1 MAHILITPFFS
12 DETTIR
18 KAITWKPIKV
28 IKYKEREESR
38 LIAAQ
43 EKRDHQRL
51 FGQVT
56 KNVIGEGFG
65 PGKGKSKTQQR
76 KKKQEIM
83 KSERD
88 QKKFE
93 ARMERLEQQK
103 MDNIEDWPDMDDY
116 KYREVIKS

>member
-1 MAHILITPFFS
+1 M
-12 DETTIR
+12 
-18 KAITWKPIKV
+18 
-28 IKYKEREESR
+28 
-38 LIAAQ
+38 IAAQ

-51 FGQVT
+51 YGQVT
-56 KNVIGEGFG
+56 KNVVGEGFG

-88 QKKFE
+88 QKKFK

-103 MDNIEDWPDMDDY
+103 MDNLEDWPDMDDY
-116 KYREVIKS
+116 KYRTV